1 MQKESTRNITE
12 SCHTGLNLLKMK
24 LEEFIVPLGNTFLE
38 LNDEGVIS
46 KNSETE
52 RNQFLSA
59 AVWISVLSL
68 L

>member
-1 MQKESTRNITE
+1 MSYRVEPTE
-12 SCHTGLNLLKMK
+12 NEAGRVYCASGKH
-24 LEEFIVPLGNTFLE
+24 FLE